1 MSNTTLRL
9 ITQSSDTLHLMDIPY
24 DTTYVAIRPRYED
37 PVKDSVEDPVEDS
50 ANNSIDNPETEP
62 TPTLIH
68 YEIQVGPPTDFTK
81 IWVMATYS
89 SLEIATY
96 VFDLMLQTAFNKE
109 EMFFQF
115 PTEDAVLEFIEAE
128 QKLEQ
133 EQKQEQ
139 KLEQKQDNKYL
150 N

>member
-1 MSNTTLRL
+1 
-9 ITQSSDTLHLMDIPY
+9 MDIPY
-24 DTTYVAIRPRYED
+24 DTTYVAIRPRF
-37 PVKDSVEDPVEDS
+37 EDPVEDP
-50 ANNSIDNPETEP
+50 ADNSNDNPETDSTTNSTTNS
-62 TPTLIH
+62 TPPLTH

-96 VFDLMLQTAFNKE
+96 AFDLMLQTAFNKE

-115 PTEDAVLEFIEAE
+115 PTEDAILEFIEAE
-128 QKLEQ
+128 QELEQ
-133 EQKQEQ
+133 ELEQEQ

>member
-1 MSNTTLRL
+1 
-9 ITQSSDTLHLMDIPY
+9 MDIPY

-37 PVKDSVEDPVEDS
+37 PVEDS
-50 ANNSIDNPETEP
+50 ETDSTTDS
-62 TPTLIH
+62 TPTLTH

-89 SLEIATY
+89 SLKIATY
-96 VFDLMLQTAFNKE
+96 AFDLMLQTAFNKE

-115 PTEDAVLEFIEAE
+115 PTEDVILEFIKAE
-128 QKLEQ
+128 QELE
-133 EQKQEQ
+133 QEQ

>member
-1 MSNTTLRL
+1 
-9 ITQSSDTLHLMDIPY
+9 MDIPY

-37 PVKDSVEDPVEDS
+37 PVEDPETDS
-50 ANNSIDNPETEP
+50 TS
-62 TPTLIH
+62 TLTH

-96 VFDLMLQTAFNKE
+96 AFDLMLQTAFNKE

-115 PTEDAVLEFIEAE
+115 PTEDAILEFIEAE
-128 QKLEQ
+128 REQEQELEQ

-139 KLEQKQDNKYL
+139 KLEQKQDNMYL

>member
-1 MSNTTLRL
+1 
-9 ITQSSDTLHLMDIPY
+9 MDIPY

-37 PVKDSVEDPVEDS
+37 PVEDS
-50 ANNSIDNPETEP
+50 ETDSTTDS
-62 TPTLIH
+62 TPTLTH

-96 VFDLMLQTAFNKE
+96 AFDLMLQTAFNNE

-115 PTEDAVLEFIEAE
+115 PTEDAILEFIEAE
-128 QKLEQ
+128 QELEQ
-133 EQKQEQ
+133 ESEQEQ
-139 KLEQKQDNKYL
+139 KLEQKQANKYL

>member
-1 MSNTTLRL
+1 MSNATLRL
-9 ITQSSDTLHLMDIPY
+9 ITQPSDTLHLMDIPY
-24 DTTYVAIRPRYED
+24 DTTYVAIRPRFED
-37 PVKDSVEDPVEDS
+37 PVEDPVEESEKDS
-50 ANNSIDNPETEP
+50 TINQ
-62 TPTLIH
+62 TPTH

-96 VFDLMLQTAFNKE
+96 AFDLMLQTAFNKE

-115 PTEDAVLEFIEAE
+115 PTEDAILEFIEAE

-133 EQKQEQ
+133 ELEQEQ

>member
-1 MSNTTLRL
+1 MSNATLRL
-9 ITQSSDTLHLMDIPY
+9 ITQPSDTLHLMDIPY
-24 DTTYVAIRPRYED
+24 DTTYVAIRPRF
-37 PVKDSVEDPVEDS
+37 EDPVED
-50 ANNSIDNPETEP
+50 PETDS
-62 TPTLIH
+62 TPTLTH

-96 VFDLMLQTAFNKE
+96 AFDLMLQTAFNKE

-115 PTEDAVLEFIEAE
+115 PTEDAILEFIEAE
-128 QKLEQ
+128 QELEQ
-133 EQKQEQ
+133 ELEQEQ

>member
-1 MSNTTLRL
+1 MSNATLRL
-9 ITQSSDTLHLMDIPY
+9 ITQPSDTLHLMDIPY

-37 PVKDSVEDPVEDS
+37 PVEDP
-50 ANNSIDNPETEP
+50 ADNPETEP
-62 TPTLIH
+62 TPTLTH

-96 VFDLMLQTAFNKE
+96 AFDLMLQTAFNKE
-109 EMFFQF
+109 ELFFQF
-115 PTEDAVLEFIEAE
+115 PTEEDVLELMNSE
-128 QKLEQ
+128 QEQEQEQ
-133 EQKQEQ
+133 EQKQRQEQ
-139 KLEQKQDNKYL
+139 RQELELKQKQDIKYL